1 MEISIKPL
9 SGRSELLRFIKS
21 EWNFY
26 KDDPYWVPP
35 LILDRLKTLD
45 TKKNPFFKH
54 SVIQLFLALKG
65 NDIVGRIAAI
75 VNENHNKTH
84 NDRVGFFGFFECI
97 DDQEVANKLFDTAA
111 NWVADRGMD
120 TLRGPL
126 NPSMNDVP
134 AMLYEGFDSIP
145 QLMMPYNQKYH
156 IKLYENYG
164 FEKAQ
169 DLLGYKLDQNKFL
182 TDKLKRIQEI
192 VRKRYDLTTR
202 DVNLKDKEQFKKD
215 VQTLKDIYNA
225 AWQPNWGFVKWTD
238 EEFDY
243 LAEDMKQMADPR
255 LAFIVESKGK
265 PAGFAFGMP
274 NLNQI
279 MKYNRS
285 GRLLPF
291 LYHYFTKKKKMNW
304 MRILA
309 LGIMPEFHQKGID
322 SVLYY
327 EIGTRAVSQGL
338 VHGDASWLLESNV
351 MINRAM
357 VQVLDGKLYKRFR
370 IWEKKIDKK

>member
-1 MEISIKPL
+1 MEIKIKAL
-9 SGRSELLRFIKS
+9 SGRSDLMKFIKC

-26 KDDPYWVPP
+26 KDDKYWVPP
-35 LILDRLKTLD
+35 LILDRAKTLD

-54 SVIQLFLALKG
+54 SVIQLFIAERNG
-65 NDIVGRIAAI
+65 EIVGRIAPLI
-75 VNENHNKTH
+75 NSNHNKTH

-111 NWVADRGMD
+111 QWVSDRGMD

-145 QLMMPYNQKYH
+145 MIMMPYNQKYH
-156 IKLYENYG
+156 IKLYENYS

-169 DLLGYKLDQNKFL
+169 DLLGYYLDQNKYM
-182 TDKLKRIQEI
+182 TDKLKRIQQI
-192 VRKRYDLTTR
+192 VRQRYDITVR
-202 DVNLKDKEQFKKD
+202 NVNLKDKEQFKRD
-215 VQTLKDIYNA
+215 LQTMKDIYNS
-225 AWQPNWGFVKWTD
+225 AWVPNWGFVRWTD
-238 EEFDY
+238 EEFDF
-243 LAEDMKQMADPR
+243 LAEDMKQTADPE

-279 MKYNRS
+279 LYYNRT
-285 GRLLPF
+285 GRLIPF
-291 LYHYFTKKKKMNW
+291 LWHYLTKKKKMTW
-304 MRILA
+304 MRIIA
-309 LGIMPEFHQKGID
+309 LGIIPEFHQKGID
-322 SVLYY
+322 SVMYY
-327 EIGTRAVSQGL
+327 ELGTRSISKGW
-338 VHGDASWLLESNV
+338 VHGDASWLVESNV

-357 VQVLDGKLYKRFR
+357 VQVLNGELYKKFR
-370 IWEKKIDKK
+370 IWEKKI